1 MDIFEIPSTPNF
13 WHKHRHCCRSPLVP
27 ICCTMLLFAT
37 FIDTKGM
44 EHSWESNGT
53 FLGNSFQH
61 IFWHE
66 HRHCSW
72 WPLVPIWC
80 NMLQFA
86 TFIDRRG
93 LEYCWESHG
102 TFLGKFFH
110 PNFWHERWRCSRLPL
125 GGRLH
130 DPKSVWFFL
139 PEFLFEQNLFTNF
152 FFTKIFLTYYL
163 SLYKKKLVGSPFF
176 QANNTNRTKLNLLN
190 VPNQTYWTKPMKP
203 NLMN

>member
-37 FIDTKGM
+37 FIGM

-130 DPKSVWFFL
+130 DPKSVFFFCQNFFL
-139 PEFLFEQNLFTNF
+139 NKICLPIFFYQDFFDLLLIYIYIKNLWDHLFSKPT
-152 FFTKIFLTYYL
+152 I
-163 SLYKKKLVGSPFF
+163 PI
-176 QANNTNRTKLNLLN
+176 
-190 VPNQTYWTKPMKP
+190 VPN
-203 NLMN
+203 

>member
-1 MDIFEIPSTPNF
+1 MLYYASFCNFYWPGTLLVKSWDIFEIPSTPNF

-27 ICCTMLLFAT
+27 IFCTMRLFAT
-37 FIDTKGM
+37 FIGM

-93 LEYCWESHG
+93 LEYCWDIFRKVFPPQ
-102 TFLGKFFH
+102 FLARALALQSVAF
-110 PNFWHERWRCSRLPL
+110 RRSTAR
-125 GGRLH
+125 
-130 DPKSVWFFL
+130 PKSVCFFARIS
-139 PEFLFEQNLFTNF
+139 F
-152 FFTKIFLTYYL
+152 
-163 SLYKKKLVGSPFF
+163 
-176 QANNTNRTKLNLLN
+176 
-190 VPNQTYWTKPMKP
+190 WTKFVYQSFFY
-203 NLMN
+203 